1 MDVSMVTEDTNDI
14 ANSESEKIIEVDGT
28 EVGDTIEVDDTEVGN
43 TIEIDDTEVG
53 NTIELDDTEVG
64 NTIELDDTEV
74 GNTIKMNDTVGTNE
88 STSNEGGYEMFENT
102 ITIEDTIKDI
112 TEREDSV
119 TSGEESMSDSDQ
131 SQKYFAGCP
140 IHNHHTDSQSMCPDD
155 DPCSCLAEI

>member
-14 ANSESEKIIEVDGT
+14 ANSEPEEIIEVDGT

-43 TIEIDDTEVG
+43 IIELDDTKVG

-64 NTIELDDTEV
+64 NTMEI
-74 GNTIKMNDTVGTNE
+74 NDTVGTNE
-88 STSNEGGYEMFENT
+88 STSKEGGYEMFENT
-102 ITIEDTIKDI
+102 VTIEDTIEDI

-119 TSGEESMSDSDQ
+119 TSGEETMSDSDQ
-131 SQKYFAGCP
+131 SHKYFAGCP
-140 IHNHHTDSQSMCPDD
+140 VHNHHTDSQSMCPDD